1 MTDGTYMFLTT
12 KGLVLREVR
21 YKEADRILT
30 VLTEERGKLTVSAH
44 GALGKRSRYGAATQG
59 LCFSEFTL
67 QGQKGRWSVKEA
79 STAEQFLGLREDFAD
94 LALGI
99 YFAELLET
107 VCAEDVPDK
116 TALSLGL
123 NALYALSRKLYSPEH
138 IKAVFEL
145 RLMCAE
151 GFEPEVSRCAVC
163 GRPDVQEPM
172 FSLDAGQVFCR
183 TCAGMVPGGAVP
195 LDEGSFAAMRHVV
208 FAEPKKIYSFS
219 IPEAS
224 EKILGRLC
232 ENFAARQLDK
242 LLPGLEYWKSVK

>member
-1 MTDGTYMFLTT
+1 MTGGTYMFLTT

-30 VLTEERGKLTVSAH
+30 VLSEERGKLTVSAH
-44 GALGKRSRYGAATQG
+44 GALGKRSRYAAATQG

-79 STAEQFLGLREDFAD
+79 STVEQFLGLREDIAD

-99 YFAELLET
+99 YFSELLET
-107 VCAEDVPDK
+107 VCAEDVLDR

-123 NALYALSRKLYSPEH
+123 NALYALSRKLYRPEH

-151 GFEPEVSRCAVC
+151 GFEPAVSRCAVC
-163 GRPDVQEPM
+163 GRPDVQEPL
-172 FSLDAGQVFCR
+172 FSLEAGQVFCR
-183 TCAGMVPGGAVP
+183 SCAGAVPGGAMP
-195 LDEGSFAAMRHVV
+195 LDEAGLDAMRHIV
-208 FAEPKKIYSFS
+208 FSEPKKIYNFS
-219 IPEAS
+219 IPEES
-224 EKILGRLC
+224 EQKLGRLC

-242 LLPGLEYWKSVK
+242 LLPGLDYWKSVK

>member
-1 MTDGTYMFLTT
+1 MTGGTYMFLTT

-21 YKEADRILT
+21 YKEADRLLT
-30 VLTEERGKLTVSAH
+30 VLTEVRGKLTVSAH
-44 GALGKRSRYGAATQG
+44 GALGKRSRYGAATQS
-59 LCFSEFTL
+59 LCFSDFTL

-79 STAEQFLGLREDFAD
+79 ATAEQFLGLREDFGN

-107 VCAEDVPDK
+107 VCAEDVPDR

-163 GRPDVQEPM
+163 GRRDVQEPM
-172 FSLDAGQVFCR
+172 FSLEAGQVFCR
-183 TCAGMVPGGAVP
+183 GCGGAVPGGAMP
-195 LDEGSFAAMRHVV
+195 LDGAALDAMRHIV
-208 FAEPKKIYSFS
+208 FSAPKKIYNFAV
-219 IPEAS
+219 PEES
-224 EKILGRLC
+224 EKKLGRLC
-232 ENFAARQLDK
+232 ESFAARQLDR
-242 LLPGLEYWKSVK
+242 LLPSLDYWKSVK

>member
-1 MTDGTYMFLTT
+1 MFLTT

-44 GALGKRSRYGAATQG
+44 GALGKRSRYGAATQS

-79 STAEQFLGLREDFAD
+79 ATVEQFLGLREDFAN
-94 LALGI
+94 LALGS

-107 VCAEDVPDK
+107 VCAEELPDR

-123 NALYALSRKLYSPEH
+123 NALYALSRGLYSPEH

-151 GFEPEVSRCAVC
+151 GFEPELGGCAVC
-163 GRPDVQEPM
+163 GKKNIEEPL
-172 FSLDAGQVFCR
+172 FSPEAGQLFCR
-183 TCAGMVPGGAVP
+183 GCGAAVSGGALG
-195 LDEGSFAAMRHVV
+195 LDEGSLAAMRHIVYS
-208 FAEPKKIYSFS
+208 EPKRIYHFALA
-219 IPEAS
+219 PES
-224 EKILGRLC
+224 EQKLSRLC
-232 ENFAARQLDK
+232 ESFVLRQLDRV
-242 LLPGLEYWKSVK
+242 PSSLEYWKSVK